1 MNASEPSLAFGLT
14 KLQILAPKRLK
25 SMDRRQIAPAPHPDA
40 GAHATAA
47 RAARESYG
55 KLVAF
60 LAAKNHDVPGAEDA
74 LADAFAGRPRWRNRP
89 E

>member
-1 MNASEPSLAFGLT
+1 MYGSTVDS
-14 KLQILAPKRLK
+14 
-25 SMDRRQIAPAPHPDA
+25 A
-40 GAHATAA
+40 GAAPRRGSSRGAA

-60 LAAKNHDVPGAEDA
+60 LAAKNRDVPGPEDA

>member
-1 MNASEPSLAFGLT
+1 
-14 KLQILAPKRLK
+14 
-25 SMDRRQIAPAPHPDA
+25 MDRRQIAPAPDPDA
-40 GAHATAA
+40 GAHAAAA

-55 KLVAF
+55 KPAFLVA
-60 LAAKNHDVPGAEDA
+60 KNRDVPGAEDA

>member
-1 MNASEPSLAFGLT
+1 
-14 KLQILAPKRLK
+14 
-25 SMDRRQIAPAPHPDA
+25 MDRRQIARAPDPDA
-40 GAHATAA
+40 GAHAAAA

-60 LAAKNHDVPGAEDA
+60 LAAKNRDVPGAEDA

>member
-1 MNASEPSLAFGLT
+1 MYGSTADS
-14 KLQILAPKRLK
+14 
-25 SMDRRQIAPAPHPDA
+25 A
-40 GAHATAA
+40 GAAP
-47 RAARESYG
+47 RRGSSRGRRPRGGESYG

-60 LAAKNHDVPGAEDA
+60 LAAKNRDVPGPEDA